1 MEIPKI
7 LPQFTETEVS
17 RKGFLNI
24 EDLKKM
30 VRNILVFITP
40 TIILYGAQLL
50 GSLNDNIVLSLAD
63 LTPSKYVVGAFQGY
77 LISTVLDYLKKLNDG
92 GK

>member
-7 LPQFTETEVS
+7 LPQFTEAEVS

-30 VRNILVFITP
+30 VKNMLVFLTP
-40 TIILYGAQLL
+40 TIVLYGAQLL
-50 GSLNDNIVLSLAD
+50 GTLNDHVLSLSD
-63 LTPSKYVVGAFQGY
+63 LTPSTYVVGAFQGY
-77 LISTVLDYLKKLNDG
+77 LISTFLDYLKKLNDG
-92 GK
+92 SK

>member
-7 LPQFTETEVS
+7 LPKFTEAEVS
-17 RKGFLNI
+17 KKGFLNI

-30 VRNILVFITP
+30 VRNMLVFLTP
-40 TIILYGAQLL
+40 SILLYGAQLL
-50 GSLNDNIVLSLAD
+50 GSLNDHILLSLND
-63 LTPSKYVVGAFQGY
+63 LIPSPYVIGAFQGY